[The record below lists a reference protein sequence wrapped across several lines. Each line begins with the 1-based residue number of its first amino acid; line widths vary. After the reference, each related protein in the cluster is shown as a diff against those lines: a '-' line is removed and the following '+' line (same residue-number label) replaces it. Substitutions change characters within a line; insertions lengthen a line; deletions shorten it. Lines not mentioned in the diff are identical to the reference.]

1 MRLCGL
7 AVKSLALN
15 FELATTNGHSLAF
28 HINFYFTTTI
38 SRYLLGVKTV
48 LAFLVAFLASLSVP
62 AQNLSGFW
70 KGTLRM
76 GGGCFGV
83 NNIELQL
90 QMVGDSVF
98 GDSYHYETIDYY
110 VKKKIS
116 GRYDP
121 VWHKLILHES
131 TVTTFNIPPSCK
143 ICVKN
148 FYLSYRKEGKREI
161 LTGDWDGKIM
171 NTNTDC
177 SVGPITLY
185 RAAESDFKEIPE
197 IIVDTGSIKLDF
209 YDNAQVDG
217 DSITVLVNKNVVVS
231 HQRLTTKPITIY
243 VTVDLNHTFQELEMV
258 AENLGTIP
266 PNTAMLIIT
275 AGEQRYQLFLSSTET
290 KSAKVRFVYE
300 KKPEPPPLS
309 LR

>member
-1 MRLCGL
+1 
-7 AVKSLALN
+7 
-15 FELATTNGHSLAF
+15 
-28 HINFYFTTTI
+28 
-38 SRYLLGVKTV
+38 VKTV
-48 LAFLVAFLASLSVP
+48 LVFIAMALLHFSVQ

-90 QMVGDSVF
+90 QVKGDSVF

-116 GRYDP
+116 GKYDP
-121 VWHKLILHES
+121 LWRKLILHEGL
-131 TVTTFNIPPSCK
+131 VTTFNIPATCK
-143 ICVKN
+143 ICIKN
-148 FYLSYRKEGKREI
+148 FTLSYRKEGNREI

-171 NTNTDC
+171 NTGTDC

-197 IIVDTGSIKLDF
+197 VIVDTGTVRLDF
-209 YDNAQVDG
+209 YDNAQIDG
-217 DSITVLVNKNVVVS
+217 DSITVLVNKNIIVS
-231 HQRLTTKPITIY
+231 NQRLSLKPITAF
-243 VTVDLNHTFQELEMV
+243 VTVDLQNTFHEVEMR
-258 AENLGTIP
+258 AENLGSIP

-275 AGEQRYQLFLSSTET
+275 AGSNKYRLFLTSTEN
-290 KSAKVRFVYE
+290 KSAKVRIVYD
-300 KKPEPPPLS
+300 KKDDPPPLTS
-309 LR
+309 R